1 MIKLFEKDEKT
12 NIVKSS
18 KGNQLK
24 WQKDNY
30 WYKADYT
37 GYEGLSEYIIS
48 SLLEYSNLKENEY
61 VKYQPIQINYEDKI
75 FNGAVSENLLNKDWQ
90 IITIERLF
98 NHTYNKSLNKEIWSI
113 HNPQERLSFI
123 VNEVIKITGLKH
135 FGEYLNK
142 VLTIDAIFLN
152 EDRHTH
158 NIAVLMNTK
167 GEYDYCPI
175 FDNGAGLLS
184 DTTMDYPLEKDL
196 YTLINKAKA
205 KTFYPEFD
213 IQLEIAEKLY
223 GNNLKFKFLK
233 KDVEHILALDDSHNE
248 VEIYP
253 IEIRERV
260 RDIIFEQMRKYPYLF
275 KK

>member
-1 MIKLFEKDEKT
+1 MINLFEKDEKT

-24 WQKDNY
+24 WQKGNY

-37 GYEGLSEYIIS
+37 GYEGLSEYIVS
-48 SLLEYSNLKENEY
+48 TLLEYSNLKENEY
-61 VKYQPIQINYEDKI
+61 VKYQPIQINYEDRI
-75 FNGAVSENLLNKDWQ
+75 FNGVVSENLLNKDWQ

-98 NHTYNKSLNKEIWSI
+98 NQVYNKSLNNEIWNI
-113 HNPQERLSFI
+113 IDPQVRLSFI
-123 VNEVIKITGLKH
+123 VEEVIKITGLKH

-142 VLTIDAIFLN
+142 ILTIDALFLN

-158 NIAVLMNTK
+158 NIAVLMNSK
-167 GEYDYCPI
+167 GEFDYCPV

-184 DTTMDYPLEKDL
+184 DTTMDYPLEKDF
-196 YTLINKAKA
+196 YVLINKAKA

-213 IQLEIAEKLY
+213 IQLELAEKLY
-223 GNNLKFKFLK
+223 GNILKFTFLK
-233 KDVEHILALDDSHNE
+233 KDVEHFLALDNSHNDS
-248 VEIYP
+248 EIYP